1 MVKCDVSYRISFN
14 KKLLLELFKELK
26 LAYGIRNPTNDKNS
40 NDMEPGIHGVKSRIQ
55 DWGAKGQYSTR
66 GEV

>member
-40 NDMEPGIHGVKSRIQ
+40 NEKEPGIHVVKSRIQ
-55 DWGAKGQYSTR
+55 DWGAKG
-66 GEV
+66 

>member
-14 KKLLLELFKELK
+14 KKLLLELLKELK

-40 NDMEPGIHGVKSRIQ
+40 NEKEPGIHDVKSRIQ
-55 DWGAKGQYSTR
+55 DWGAKG
-66 GEV
+66 

>member
-40 NDMEPGIHGVKSRIQ
+40 NNKEPGIHGVKSRIQ
-55 DWGAKGQYSTR
+55 DWGAKG
-66 GEV
+66 